1 MRTSRRSPSF
11 PGAELDLRLCDC
23 HVASNQHHFKRLRP
37 FLSPVQ
43 VELSR
48 IPFCFWVVH
57 KHMKLTRD
65 ADKDAAFANT
75 GTWETAQRAGT
86 LLGKRLS
93 HVLIDWNMGLSP
105 CAELMMNIYRDGKK
119 TGIVSVSEA
128 LICTSLYIN
137 LKIHYYIVVVFILY
151 FSVFFQETSTLNGS
165 ESA

>member
-105 CAELMMNIYRDGKK
+105 CAELMMNIYRDGQNRYRFCQWS
-119 TGIVSVSEA
+119 IN
-128 LICTSLYIN
+128 LYIPLYQSKN
-137 LKIHYYIVVVFILY
+137 TLLYCCCFYTVFL
-151 FSVFFQETSTLNGS
+151 SVFSGNVDFKW
-165 ESA
+165 